1 MRVHPVLAALLLT
14 TVAFAQ
20 QVVQRGPLGRPAQV
34 MDETG
39 QWTAPYPIATDHDV
53 EIYIPD
59 LTSPDWLKRNYDMFQ
74 NRGQYV
80 VSFFTFYRTPKACR
94 ANQIAW
100 GFSDS
105 AHLDACIDIAYR
117 VRQATVDPN
126 LKTVTLIMAAMVGQ
140 DGGIDPASVQTQ
152 PLTRR
157 WAELDANTQ
166 KALTDTTAIVT
177 RQMAVYDRK
186 RQSTR

>member
-39 QWTAPYPIATDHDV
+39 QWTAPYPVATDHDV

-126 LKTVTLIMAAMVGQ
+126 LKTVTLISAGMVDP
-140 DGGIDPASVQTQ
+140 DGNVDPASVQNIH
-152 PLTRR
+152 PVRR
-157 WAELDANTQ
+157 WQELDPNTQ
-166 KALTDTTAIVT
+166 KALEIATAEVT
-177 RQMAVYDRK
+177 RQMARYDR
-186 RQSTR
+186 RIQSLR